1 MRKRKSVFGKVFKFL
16 LLFVLAIVALLYIT
30 GNQYILRGVQLTYM
44 KGRNTAGIY
53 DYPDFDNRTVLA
65 GNPLPWQVHENYNK
79 TPLTDTLRAELENY
93 ETDAF
98 LVIKD
103 GKIWLEEYWNN
114 RKTTDISNSFSMAKT
129 MITLLMFRAIENGD
143 IQSLEQPVTDF
154 LPEYKDD
161 AFAPKCT
168 VGDLSAMTSGFDWK
182 EDYYLPLNPTAKAYF
197 GKDIEQ
203 QMLSRKFI
211 KEAGGHFE
219 YLSGNTQLLAIILER
234 ATGKNLST
242 QLSDAFWKPLGMEKD
257 ALWSLDGSGDMEKA
271 YCCVNATAHDYA
283 KFGQLFLQHGHWNGN
298 QLLDSAHIAKMVL
311 PNKKAFNPDETPVYS
326 YSVWMDY
333 SHKPAFYAML
343 GHLGQRVIVVPEKD
357 LVIVRLGKVKDVR
370 VLQNR
375 PLEKTATD
383 AYYFVDEVVKMV
395 E

>member
-1 MRKRKSVFGKVFKFL
+1 MRKRKSIFGKIFKFL
-16 LLFVLAIVALLYIT
+16 LLFVLMVIALLYIT
-30 GNQYILRGVQLTYM
+30 GNQYIIRGVQLTYM

-53 DYPDFDNRTVLA
+53 DYPDFDNRTIFA
-65 GNPLPWQVHENYNK
+65 GNPLPWQLHEDYNK
-79 TPLTDTLRAELENY
+79 ISLTDTLRAELENY

-98 LVIKD
+98 LVLKD
-103 GKIWLEEYWNN
+103 GKIWLEAYWND

-129 MITLLMFRAIENGD
+129 MVTMLMFKAIENGE
-143 IQSLEQPVTDF
+143 ITSSEQLITDF

-161 AFAPKCT
+161 ALAQKCT

-257 ALWSLDGSGDMEKA
+257 ALWSLDGSGEMEKA

-283 KFGQLFLQHGHWNGN
+283 KFGQLLLQQGNWNGN
-298 QLLDSAHIAKMVL
+298 QLLDSAHVAQMVL
-311 PNKKAFNPDETPVYS
+311 PNKKAFNPDETPIYG

-333 SHKPAFYAML
+333 AHQPSFYAML
-343 GHLGQRVIVVPEKD
+343 GHLGQRVIVVPERD

-370 VLQNR
+370 LLQNR
-375 PLEKTATD
+375 PLEGTATD
-383 AYYFVDEVVKMV
+383 AYYFVDEVMKML